1 MLLHKTPI
9 FARWL
14 YPSLVWKQTSNEKII
29 YLTFDDGPIPE
40 VTPWVLKTLSEFEA
54 KATFFCVGE
63 NINKHPDIF
72 KEVLSKGHSVGNH
85 TYHHVKGWETDNT
98 EYLKDF
104 LKCEEELQK
113 YGKGGRLFRPPYGK
127 ITSKQ
132 IKQLSSR
139 KIIMWDVLSGDFSK
153 EISAETVLK
162 KSIQYSK
169 SGSIIVFHD
178 SLKAFDSL
186 QYALPRYLDHFQS
199 KGFTFKPL

>member
-14 YPSLVWKQTSNEKII
+14 YPSLVWKQTSNEKAI

-63 NINKHPDIF
+63 NIHKHSYIF
-72 KEVLSKGHSVGNH
+72 KELLSKGHSVGNH
-85 TYHHVKGWETDNT
+85 TYHHVKGWETEAT

-104 LKCEEELQK
+104 LKCEEELHK
-113 YGKGGRLFRPPYGK
+113 YGEEGRLFRPPYGK
-127 ITSKQ
+127 ITFKQ

-139 KIIMWDVLSGDFSK
+139 KIIMWDVLSGDFSQK
-153 EISAETVLK
+153 LSAETVLK

-178 SLKAFDSL
+178 SLKAFDNL
-186 QYALPRYLDHFQS
+186 QYALPRYLEHFQS